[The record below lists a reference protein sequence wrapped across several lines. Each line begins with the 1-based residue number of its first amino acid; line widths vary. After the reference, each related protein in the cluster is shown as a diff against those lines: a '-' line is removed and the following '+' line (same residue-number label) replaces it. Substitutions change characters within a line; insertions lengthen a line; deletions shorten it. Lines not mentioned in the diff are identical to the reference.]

1 MDLSQF
7 NQPRNLNKGEV
18 KTQLERLV
26 PYERKVIAVV
36 IEHIAEVERR
46 RLYLDWDFTSL
57 YEYLTRGLGYSESAA
72 YRRMQAARAMIQ
84 MPEIKEELEK
94 GSLNLSQISLAQT
107 AIRQEQKKKG
117 SVSLEEKRELFSE
130 ISNKTAQET
139 LKILDETFEL
149 PIQPNPTERHRRDD
163 SLDLQLNFQKE
174 AKKDLLRVR
183 EIYSHLIPDGNW
195 NSVFAQMAK
204 DVLKQRDPL
213 KKNVKAEARKGV
225 GMEVKADVKTNLM
238 TGVKV
243 NVNKPAKK
251 SLNEQTKTPQSNTD
265 ANVGPE
271 INPIQ
276 GSTIHKTISVQVRR
290 HVFQRDQ
297 VCQHRNQDGS
307 LCGSKY
313 QLELDHIHPKFAGGS
328 DHAENLR
335 LLCRIHNVERYRRG
349 A

>member
-1 MDLSQF
+1 MDLSQL
-7 NQPRNLNKGEV
+7 NHPRNLNKDEV

-26 PYERKVIAVV
+26 PYERKLIAVV

-46 RLYLDWDFTSL
+46 RLYLEWDFTSL

-84 MPEIKEELEK
+84 MPEIKEELEN

-107 AIRQEQKKKG
+107 AIKQEQKKNG

-139 LKILDETFEL
+139 QKILDETFEL
-149 PIQPNPTERHRRDD
+149 PIQPNPAERHRRDD

-174 AKKDLLRVR
+174 AKEDLLRVR

-195 NSVFAQMAK
+195 NAVFAQMAK
-204 DVLKQRDPL
+204 DVLKQCDPL
-213 KKNVKAEARKGV
+213 KKG
-225 GMEVKADVKTNLM
+225 
-238 TGVKV
+238 
-243 NVNKPAKK
+243 AK
-251 SLNEQTKTPQSNTD
+251 QSNTD
-265 ANVGPE
+265 ANVDPE
-271 INPIQ
+271 INPVHN
-276 GSTIHKTISVQVRR
+276 STIHKTISVHVRR

-328 DHAENLR
+328 DHIENLR
-335 LLCRIHNVERYRRG
+335 LLCRIHNADRYRRG
-349 A
+349 P